1 MEIIKPS
8 FGLIFW
14 MLIGFG
20 ILFFILAKY
29 AWPIISKSIADRE
42 QKIEEQL
49 AAAAQAREDM
59 KNLKSEH
66 QALLTLAKEERD
78 TILAD
83 ARKLRDKLYDEAKDK
98 ADEEAQQIIKDAK
111 KAINFEKMKAMT
123 EMKNEIANMSIE
135 IAEKILRQELA
146 DKDKQE
152 KLVDKWINEVN
163 LN

>member
-8 FGLIFW
+8 FGLIFC

-20 ILFFILAKY
+20 ILIFILAKY